1 MSWFS
6 SITTLTS
13 WVTTIFVWRFLIS
26 NLLLS
31 YLCSSQFYLA
41 LLIITPWLL
50 ALAYD
55 LLLYT
60 WRSLTYDIPVIGGRA
75 RGVNPP
81 RAPTLTARTD
91 GATRTPPVDLAEQV
105 AARAEEVVSGTDGAP
120 VTQKLRRR
128 AEKVLRQTD

>member
-1 MSWFS
+1 LVQQYHHAYKLDHDDFCK
-6 SITTLTS
+6 
-13 WVTTIFVWRFLIS
+13 VPP
-26 NLLLS
+26 NLEPPPPCLR
-31 YLCSSQFYLA
+31 SSQFYLA

-60 WRSLTYDIPVIGGRA
+60 WRSLTYDIPVVGGRA

-81 RAPTLTARTD
+81 RAPTLTERTD

-105 AARAEEVVSGTDGAP
+105 AARAEEVVYGTEGAP

-128 AEKVLRQTD
+128 AEKVLKQTD